1 MVMRI
6 RIAGV
11 HDTLSIIADEHHIP
25 VVDLLAFN
33 PHIQSS
39 DQPIAGH
46 TVYLHAPAARTV
58 PETEQGSLPAC
69 PADMVEPL
77 YHWLPLTPLA
87 EMENTEYDVLIVGT
101 GAGGGTALWR
111 LCEHWKAQNKRIGII
126 DRGDLLLPTH
136 ARNLPMMNTDRL
148 TRYFMTMSRP
158 LPGSEPE
165 FPGARQVFAAGGRT
179 LFWYTF
185 AVRMNLAALA
195 EWPIPIDEMESYYNM
210 AEQLMNV
217 TRTFTVDATFTEVLL
232 DRLWQNGYSNAAH
245 IPLAADLVPSAYGRI
260 HADVFTSSIS
270 LLSIALN
277 LKAFDL
283 AVNARAVE
291 IIHDQG
297 QVTGVKVMSP
307 DKTAYTLKAK
317 TVILSASTFETPRL
331 LLHSGIGNQAVGHY
345 LMNHTL
351 IQATGS
357 INRLQFPFPL
367 GTLGIMVPSTEQRPY
382 LLLMAGPGSFYWH
395 QTTEVRPLALE
406 ESVLFFG
413 YGKVSPRYENKV
425 ALNPYRRDEY
435 GVPEIEVQFSLSEE
449 EQDIVRQL
457 VEGIRDVAEVAG
469 IRLESRSGRPPICQ
483 SPLGEVN
490 HDSGTCR
497 IGNDPATS
505 AADPYGQIR
514 GVSGLFVADNSVLPY
529 IGAENVTLT
538 TVALAIRTA
547 DYIASMQS

>member
-1 MVMRI
+1 
-6 RIAGV
+6 
-11 HDTLSIIADEHHIP
+11 
-25 VVDLLAFN
+25 
-33 PHIQSS
+33 
-39 DQPIAGH
+39 
-46 TVYLHAPAARTV
+46 
-58 PETEQGSLPAC
+58 
-69 PADMVEPL
+69 
-77 YHWLPLTPLA
+77 
-87 EMENTEYDVLIVGT
+87 MENVEYDVLIVGT
-101 GAGGGTALWR
+101 GAGGGAALWR

-148 TRYFMTMSRP
+148 TRYFMTVSRP
-158 LPGSEPE
+158 LPGSEPD

-185 AVRMNLAALA
+185 AIRMNLAVLA
-195 EWPIPIDEMESYYNM
+195 EWPIPIHEMESYYNM

-232 DRLWQNGYSNAAH
+232 DRLWRGGYSNATH

-260 HADVFTSSIS
+260 HTDVFTSSIS
-270 LLSIALN
+270 FLSIALN

-297 QVTGVKVMSP
+297 KVTGVKVMSP

-345 LMNHTL
+345 LMNHTFV
-351 IQATGS
+351 QATGS
-357 INRLQFPFPL
+357 ISRPQFPFPL
-367 GTLGIMVPSTEQRPY
+367 GTLGIMVPSTVQRPY

-395 QTTEVRPLALE
+395 QTTEVRPLVLE

-413 YGKVSPRYENKV
+413 YGKVSPRYENRIT
-425 ALNPYRRDEY
+425 LNPSRKDEY
-435 GVPEIEVQFSLSEE
+435 GIPEIEVQFSLSGE
-449 EQDIVRQL
+449 EQAIVSQL
-457 VEGIRDVAEVAG
+457 AEGIQHVAEVTG
-469 IRLESRSGRPPICQ
+469 IRLESRNGRPPICLT
-483 SPLGEVN
+483 PLGDVN

-514 GVSGLFVADNSVLPY
+514 GISGLFVADNSALPY
-529 IGAENVTLT
+529 IGAENPTLT

-547 DYIASMQS
+547 DYIARMQS

>member
-1 MVMRI
+1 
-6 RIAGV
+6 
-11 HDTLSIIADEHHIP
+11 
-25 VVDLLAFN
+25 
-33 PHIQSS
+33 
-39 DQPIAGH
+39 
-46 TVYLHAPAARTV
+46 
-58 PETEQGSLPAC
+58 
-69 PADMVEPL
+69 
-77 YHWLPLTPLA
+77 
-87 EMENTEYDVLIVGT
+87 
-101 GAGGGTALWR
+101 
-111 LCEHWKAQNKRIGII
+111 
-126 DRGDLLLPTH
+126 
-136 ARNLPMMNTDRL
+136 
-148 TRYFMTMSRP
+148 
-158 LPGSEPE
+158 
-165 FPGARQVFAAGGRT
+165 
-179 LFWYTF
+179 
-185 AVRMNLAALA
+185 MNLAALA

-367 GTLGIMVPSTEQRPY
+367 GTLGIMVPSTVQKPY
-382 LLLMAGPGSFYWH
+382 LLLMAGPGGFYWH
-395 QTTEVRPLALE
+395 QTTEVRPLAIE

>member
-1 MVMRI
+1 
-6 RIAGV
+6 
-11 HDTLSIIADEHHIP
+11 
-25 VVDLLAFN
+25 
-33 PHIQSS
+33 
-39 DQPIAGH
+39 
-46 TVYLHAPAARTV
+46 
-58 PETEQGSLPAC
+58 
-69 PADMVEPL
+69 
-77 YHWLPLTPLA
+77 
-87 EMENTEYDVLIVGT
+87 
-101 GAGGGTALWR
+101 
-111 LCEHWKAQNKRIGII
+111 
-126 DRGDLLLPTH
+126 
-136 ARNLPMMNTDRL
+136 
-148 TRYFMTMSRP
+148 
-158 LPGSEPE
+158 
-165 FPGARQVFAAGGRT
+165 
-179 LFWYTF
+179 
-185 AVRMNLAALA
+185 MNLAALA

-395 QTTEVRPLALE
+395 QTTEVRPLAIE